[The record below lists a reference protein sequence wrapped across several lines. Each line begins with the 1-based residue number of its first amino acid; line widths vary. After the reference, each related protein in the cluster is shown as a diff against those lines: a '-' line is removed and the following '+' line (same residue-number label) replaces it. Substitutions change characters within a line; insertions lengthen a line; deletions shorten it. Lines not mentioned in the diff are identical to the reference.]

1 MRAMMP
7 VLLAVLVIASP
18 ACAQADQPLAPSTV
32 QNGKPAKVKA
42 PYRVIFNFDYRNTFV
57 DAEPVRFY
65 GLRIGA
71 QRGRDLLAVGFYGLG
86 DAYVQR
92 QVPVEGVG
100 IRDHLIDFDY
110 VALSYERLLV
120 NSRSWDIGI
129 PLSIGLGTYRRS
141 YINEDNKPV
150 PYAVNEL
157 VPLEATLQIDLKIF
171 KWLYIG
177 TGMGYRHVLA
187 ADPAAS
193 RTLSD
198 WTWYGK
204 VGLRLGV
211 LVRGI
216 INGKRDRDGEE
227 QR

>member
-1 MRAMMP
+1 MRLFPLVILAFATP
-7 VLLAVLVIASP
+7 VL
-18 ACAQADQPLAPSTV
+18 AQQAPLPEKA
-32 QNGKPAKVKA
+32 AKVKA
-42 PYRVIFNFDYRNTFV
+42 AYRVIFNFDFRNTFV
-57 DAEPVRFY
+57 DAERVRFY

-92 QVPVEGVG
+92 QVLVEGVG

-129 PLSIGLGTYRRS
+129 PLSIGLGTYRRA
-141 YINEDNKPV
+141 YINEENRTV

-193 RTLSD
+193 RILSD

-211 LVRGI
+211 LARGI
-216 INGKRDRDGEE
+216 INGKRDRDAEE